1 MTDLFLPPKTGG
13 PNLPVSICEL
23 DFSSLPLAANPDE
36 LVDFLRRMG
45 FTHLKLPQ
53 DTDEFRNVLEAVREA
68 HVPVAVEGDGRM
80 KGVAVRY
87 TKNVRWASDTL
98 AYFAHDPLHRAYHH
112 NLLTA
117 GPDAAWAGNPVLP
130 LGSEYGS
137 LATRMPGDEWQKLA
151 NVRLLYG
158 YMMAHPGK
166 KLLFM
171 GSEFHVPAES
181 CQSGLPRWVRD
192 LNTFYRGRPALF
204 ELDSAPAGFSWVDT
218 SDSRRSIL
226 AFRRIGRNPRE
237 QVLFV
242 LNFTPVPRQN
252 YRLGAP
258 EPGEWREMLNSD
270 ATLYGGSG
278 QGNLGAVRSAPVPM
292 HGFPDS
298 LNLTLPPL
306 AMLAFHKAAEG
317 TT

>member
-1 MTDLFLPPKTGG
+1 MTDLFLPPKTGS
-13 PNLPVSICEL
+13 PDQPVSICEF
-23 DFSSLPLAANPDE
+23 DSRSLPFAANPDM

-53 DTDEFRNVLEAVREA
+53 NTGEFQKIIEAVQEA
-68 HVPVAVEGDGRM
+68 HVPVAVEGDSRM
-80 KGVAVRY
+80 EGIAVRY
-87 TKNVRWASDTL
+87 KNNVRWASDTL
-98 AYFAHDPLHRAYHH
+98 AYFAHDPLYRAHHH
-112 NLLTA
+112 NLLSA
-117 GPDAAWAGNPVLP
+117 APDSAPAGNLVLP
-130 LGSEYGS
+130 LGSEYGP
-137 LATRMPGDEWQKLA
+137 LAARMPGDEWQKLA
-151 NVRLLYG
+151 NLRLLYG
-158 YMMAHPGK
+158 YMMAYPGK

-171 GSEFHVPAES
+171 GGEFQAPPEFR
-181 CQSGLPRWVRD
+181 QSGLPRWVRD

-204 ELDSAPAGFSWVDT
+204 ELDAGPGGFAWVDPN
-218 SDSRRSIL
+218 DSQRSIL

-252 YRLGAP
+252 YRVGVP
-258 EPGEWREMLNSD
+258 EHGEWREMLNSD

-278 QGNLGAVRSAPVPM
+278 QGNLGGVRSSPVPM